1 MHSGH
6 ARVEARNLA
15 TLGAQVPAA
24 SWHIDP
30 QPSMVREVTAAGG
43 VKFTPLVDL
52 ALEPEIA
59 SAMETGPETGPEA
72 GAELAAGEPP
82 PPKKLREVGA
92 KAEVKEEMKAEA
104 AARAAARVAA
114 GAAATSSAVAVAAAR
129 VAAGA
134 AATSSAVAVAAAS
147 LWWWRGRGVSREL
160 GFAPQLRGC
169 IFLTNSANQSECLR
183 RQLFGLPHG
192 QAGLLRQIDAA
203 RGSTLLFLFNFQRRC
218 LLGAF
223 IASGPAGF
231 PLEASACPSTVTW
244 GCSMAT

>member
-114 GAAATSSAVAVAAAR
+114 GAAATSSAVAVAAA
-129 VAAGA
+129 
-134 AATSSAVAVAAAS
+134 S